1 MWECDTRF
9 IFHRQS
15 FSKCTDDFNVMFI
28 SIQYLNTDDDSTF
41 SIIMIDPMQQPEK
54 TLKFDKSTISDNQKW
69 IQVRNSNQ
77 STRSQNIV
85 CGVAKFFS
93 AFSWLNSC
101 ELSRTEAIFEYS
113 SSSKN
118 HPFKVY
124 FECRHVELH
133 GLGSTTLNHIWSM
146 LYICGIKYATN
157 DMYNMIH
164 YYMRVE
170 WWIFESDFNYL
181 IRILMD
187 LRHEKSMLYIEN
199 AEIIATKECEE
210 RGLNFFEIK
219 YFWID
224 CITSIEGF
232 GWKIYW

>member
-15 FSKCTDDFNVMFI
+15 FSKCAADFNVMFI

-54 TLKFDKSTISDNQKW
+54 TLKFDKSTISDYQKW

-124 FECRHVELH
+124 FECRQMELH
-133 GLGSTTLNHIWSM
+133 GLGSITINKICSM
-146 LYICGIKYATN
+146 LFIHLCHKWYFYY
-157 DMYNMIH
+157 DMTA
-164 YYMRVE
+164 E

-199 AEIIATKECEE
+199 AEIIATQECEE

-224 CITSIEGF
+224 CITSIEGL
-232 GWKIYW
+232 GWRI